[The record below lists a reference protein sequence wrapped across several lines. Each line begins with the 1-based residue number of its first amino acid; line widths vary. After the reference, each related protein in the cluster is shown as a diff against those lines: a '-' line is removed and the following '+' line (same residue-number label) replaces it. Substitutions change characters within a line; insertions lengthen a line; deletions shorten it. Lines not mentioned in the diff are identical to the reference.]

1 MGRAYAEQFT
11 LCLATGILSGVTL
24 PKIDRR
30 RVWRRS
36 LVILGLMT
44 AGVAA
49 PVLDLY
55 GRNPSVFV
63 ANRSTPE
70 QIVFF
75 GLLVTFT
82 LPLVSVIVLTITEK
96 ISARAADIAYYILVG
111 VSAAAT
117 GLVIS
122 RQVVPENTLG
132 AVALALAIMVVVL
145 LVCRRIESGLL
156 FFSLLGPAVLVMFL
170 LISPTSSLLAEP
182 AAPVVT
188 PDQVGNPAS
197 IVFVQL
203 DELPLA
209 SLLDEDGT
217 INGDLFPNF
226 ARLANS
232 GNWYRNALSNSIAT
246 TQSVPSILSGK
257 LGDSDASPSLIDHPN
272 NLFTL
277 LGKGYEMHVV
287 EWLTDMCPE
296 EICKDYAGRGPAR
309 FGSLLEDV
317 GVVYGHLSLP
327 ESARERLPSID
338 GSWKGFLGQA
348 EAREAAPV
356 DIGDLAVPPAGQRS
370 KWIDWMERII
380 DGVEA
385 DAPPTLHFVH
395 LQAPHIP
402 WRINPS
408 GSHYERP
415 EQYDEVDG
423 IEGGGKWV
431 TRPDLPRLAY
441 QRHLYQLGFVD
452 NRLGALFDKLEET
465 GNWDDT
471 LIVVIADHGAS
482 FVPGQHR
489 RWPMEDNRSDLYRIP
504 LIIKLPGQAE
514 GHVYDEPAYAIDV
527 LPTIVDALDITT
539 DWEFDGHSLLQIEGT
554 DYPHETIYYCCS
566 REPASTDLDELLAQA
581 QRNHEWVPNQQS
593 WTGVAGAGPYA
604 DLVGE
609 QVAELAP
616 RPSDDLHWS
625 LTQAGKL
632 GAVDRSSGWVPTFI
646 SGRLELPPG
655 VSDDDLLLAV
665 NGTVAG
671 TGFVIRD
678 SDTSGEIRGL
688 LGEDLVKE
696 GSNDVAILVPDPQG
710 EGWLVGAAAD
720 ITVDYVADDGHHLE
734 LSPEGDKR
742 LEIGAVQDTP
752 GGWVVKGWAADVKEK
767 LTADRIYVFAGD
779 KLLASGPPNL
789 DNANV
794 VRWFKSDK
802 LLHSG
807 YTFDIPASD
816 VPDDLERLTVIA
828 EFGDYAIESP
838 ATLPR

>member
-1 MGRAYAEQFT
+1 
-11 LCLATGILSGVTL
+11 LCLATGNLSGVTL

-70 QIVFF
+70 QIVIF

-82 LPLVSVIVLTITEK
+82 LPLVALIILTITEK
-96 ISARAADIAYYILVG
+96 ISSRAADISYYILVG
-111 VSAAAT
+111 ISAAAT
-117 GLVIS
+117 GLVVS
-122 RQVVPENTLG
+122 RQLVPENTIG
-132 AVALALAIMVVVL
+132 AVVLALGITVAVL
-145 LVCRRIESGLL
+145 ALFRRIESGLL
-156 FFSLLGPAVLVMFL
+156 FFSLLGPTVLVMFL
-170 LISPTSSLLAEP
+170 LLSPTASLLAEP
-182 AAPVVT
+182 AAPIVN
-188 PDQVGNPAS
+188 PDQVGNPAP
-197 IVFVQL
+197 IVFIQL

-209 SLLDEDGT
+209 SLLDDGGN
-217 INGDLFPNF
+217 INAALFPNF
-226 ARLANS
+226 ARLADS

-246 TQSVPSILSGK
+246 TQSVPATLSGR
-257 LGDSDASPSLIDHPN
+257 LGESDASPSLIDHPN

-277 LGKGYEMHVV
+277 LGQGYEMHVV

-296 EICKDYAGRGPAR
+296 ELCKDYAGRGPAR

-327 ESARERLPSID
+327 ESAREGLPSID

-356 DIGDLAVPPAGQRS
+356 DIGDLAVPVAGQRS
-370 KWIDWMERII
+370 KWIDWIERII

-408 GSHYERP
+408 GSHYQRP

-452 NRLGALFDKLEET
+452 DRLGALFDKLEET
-465 GNWDDT
+465 GNWEDS
-471 LIVVIADHGAS
+471 LIVVLADHGAS
-482 FVPGQHR
+482 FVPGEHR

-504 LIIKLPGQAE
+504 LLIKVPGQVE
-514 GHVYDEPAYAIDV
+514 GNVYDEPAYAIDV

-554 DYPHETIYYCCS
+554 DYPHQTIHYCCS
-566 REPASTDLDELLAQA
+566 RESASTDLSELFDEVS
-581 QRNHEWVPNQQS
+581 RNHDWVPNQES
-593 WTGVAGAGPYA
+593 WTGVAGSGPYA
-604 DLVGE
+604 DLVGRPL
-609 QVAELAP
+609 ADLAP
-616 RPSDDLHWS
+616 TPNEDLRWS
-625 LTQAGKL
+625 LTQAGQL
-632 GAVDRSSGWVPTFI
+632 ADVNRASGWVPTFI
-646 SGRLELPPG
+646 SGRLQLPAG
-655 VSDDDLLLAV
+655 VPDDDLLLTV

-688 LGEDLVKE
+688 LAEGLVEDGTNE
-696 GSNDVAILVPDPQG
+696 VAILIPDPEG
-710 EGWLVGAAAD
+710 EGWLVGAAAE
-720 ITVDYVADDGHHLE
+720 ITVDYVAEDGRQLE

-742 LEIGAVQDTP
+742 LEITTVQDT
-752 GGWVVKGWAADVKEK
+752 GSGWVVKGWAADVKEK

-779 KLLASGPPNL
+779 KLLVSGPPNV

-794 VRWFKSDK
+794 VRWFKSDR

-807 YTFDIPASD
+807 FTFDIPDAE

>member
-1 MGRAYAEQFT
+1 
-11 LCLATGILSGVTL
+11 
-24 PKIDRR
+24 
-30 RVWRRS
+30 
-36 LVILGLMT
+36 MT

-70 QIVFF
+70 QIVIF

-82 LPLVSVIVLTITEK
+82 LPLVAVIILTIAEK
-96 ISARAADIAYYILVG
+96 FSTRAADIAYYILVG
-111 VSAAAT
+111 ISAAAT

-122 RQVVPENTLG
+122 RQVAPNNTAW
-132 AVALALAIMVVVL
+132 AVTLALGITVVVVL
-145 LVCRRIESGLL
+145 LCRRVESGLL

-182 AAPVVT
+182 TAPVVN
-188 PDQVGNPAS
+188 PDQVGSPAP

-209 SLLDEDGT
+209 SLLDEDGN
-217 INGDLFPNF
+217 INDALFPNF

-246 TQSVPSILSGK
+246 TQSVPAALSGR
-257 LGDSDASPSLIDHPN
+257 LADSDASPSLIDHPN

-277 LGKGYEMHVV
+277 LGEGYEMHVV

-296 EICKDYAGRGPAR
+296 DLCEDYAGRGPAR
-309 FGSLLEDV
+309 FASLLEDV

-327 ESARERLPSID
+327 VSARELLPSID

-356 DIGDLAVPPAGQRS
+356 DIGDLAVPVAGQRS
-370 KWIDWMERII
+370 KWIDWIERII
-380 DGVEA
+380 DGVES
-385 DAPPTLHFVH
+385 DARPTLHFVH

-408 GSHYERP
+408 GSHYQRP

-423 IEGGGKWV
+423 VEGGRWV
-431 TRPDLPRLAY
+431 TRPDLPRLGF

-465 GNWDDT
+465 GNWEES
-471 LIVVIADHGAS
+471 LIVVLADHGAS
-482 FVPGQHR
+482 FVPGEHR
-489 RWPMEDNRSDLYRIP
+489 RWPMEDNRSDLFRIP
-504 LIIKLPGQAE
+504 LLIKLPGQVE
-514 GHVYDEPAYAIDV
+514 GHVYDEPAYVIDI

-554 DYPHETIYYCCS
+554 DYPHQTINYCCS
-566 REPASTDLDELLAQA
+566 HKPAATDLEELFDQVR
-581 QRNHEWVPNQQS
+581 RNHEWVPNQDG
-593 WTGVAGAGPYA
+593 WLGVAGSGPYA
-604 DLVGE
+604 DLVGRP
-609 QVAELAP
+609 VAELAP
-616 RPSDDLHWS
+616 TPSDELQWT
-625 LTQAGKL
+625 LTQGEQLASVSR
-632 GAVDRSSGWVPTFI
+632 ASGFVPTFI
-646 SGRLELPPG
+646 SGRLQLPAG
-655 VSDDDLLLAV
+655 VADDDLLLAI

-678 SDTSGEIRGL
+678 GDTSGEIRGL
-688 LGEDLVKE
+688 LAEDLVQE
-696 GSNDVAILVPDPQG
+696 GANEVAILVPSPGGQ
-710 EGWLVGAAAD
+710 GWLVGGAAD
-720 ITVDYVADDGHHLE
+720 LIVDYVAEDGRQLE
-734 LSPEGDKR
+734 LQPEGDKR
-742 LEIGAVQDTP
+742 LEISAVRETD
-752 GGWVVKGWAADVKEK
+752 GGWLVRGWAADVKEK

-779 KLLASGPPNL
+779 RLLVSSPPNL
-789 DNANV
+789 DNKDVA
-794 VRWFKSDK
+794 RWFKSDS
-802 LLHSG
+802 LLHSAF
-807 YTFDIPASD
+807 TFDIPAAD
-816 VPDDLERLTVIA
+816 VPDGMDRLTVIA

>member
-1 MGRAYAEQFT
+1 
-11 LCLATGILSGVTL
+11 
-24 PKIDRR
+24 
-30 RVWRRS
+30 
-36 LVILGLMT
+36 MT

-82 LPLVSVIVLTITEK
+82 LPLVALIILTITEK
-96 ISARAADIAYYILVG
+96 ISTRAADVAYYILVG
-111 VSAAAT
+111 ISAAAT

-132 AVALALAIMVVVL
+132 AVALALGIMVVVL
-145 LVCRRIESGLL
+145 LLCRRIESGLL

-182 AAPVVT
+182 AAPTVT

-197 IVFVQL
+197 IVFIQL

-209 SLLDEDGT
+209 SLLDEDGN
-217 INGDLFPNF
+217 INAKLFPNF
-226 ARLANS
+226 ARLAES

-246 TQSVPSILSGK
+246 TESVPAILSGR
-257 LGDSDASPSLIDHPN
+257 LGDPDDSPSLIDHPN

-277 LGKGYEMHVV
+277 LGNGYEMHVV

-296 EICKDYAGRGPAR
+296 DVCKDYAGRGPAR

-327 ESARERLPSID
+327 ESARESLPSID

-356 DIGDLAVPPAGQRS
+356 DIGDLAVPEPGQRS

-408 GSHYERP
+408 GSHYQRP

-465 GNWDDT
+465 GNWDDS
-471 LIVVIADHGAS
+471 LIVVLADHGAS
-482 FVPGQHR
+482 FVPGEHR
-489 RWPMEDNRSDLYRIP
+489 RWPMADNRSDLYRIP
-504 LIIKLPGQAE
+504 LLIKLPGQTE
-514 GHVYDEPAYAIDV
+514 SHVYDEPAYAIDV

-539 DWEFDGHSLLQIEGT
+539 DWKFDGHSLLNIEGT
-554 DYPHETIYYCCS
+554 NYPHQTIYYCCS
-566 REPASTDLDELLAQA
+566 REPASTDLSELFDQVR
-581 QRNHEWVPNQQS
+581 RNHEWVPNQES
-593 WTGVAGAGPYA
+593 WAGVAGAGPYA
-604 DLVGE
+604 DFVGRP
-609 QVAELAP
+609 VSELAP
-616 RPSDDLHWS
+616 TPSDDLHWS
-625 LTQAGKL
+625 LAQADQL
-632 GAVDRSSGWVPTFI
+632 ADVSRASGWVPTFI
-646 SGRLELPPG
+646 SGRLQLPSGIPA
-655 VSDDDLLLAV
+655 DDLLLAV

-688 LGEDLVKE
+688 LAEDLVKE
-696 GSNDVAILVPDPQG
+696 GANEVAILIPNPQG
-710 EGWLVGAAAD
+710 QGWLTGAAAD
-720 ITVDYVADDGHHLE
+720 ITVTYVAEDGHQLDIQ
-734 LSPEGDKR
+734 PEGDKR
-742 LEIGAVQDTP
+742 VEISLVQNTA
-752 GGWVVKGWAADVKEK
+752 GGWVVKGWAADVKGK

-779 KLLASGPPNL
+779 QLLASSPPNL

-807 YTFDIPASD
+807 YTFDIPDAD

>member
-1 MGRAYAEQFT
+1 
-11 LCLATGILSGVTL
+11 
-24 PKIDRR
+24 
-30 RVWRRS
+30 
-36 LVILGLMT
+36 MT

-70 QIVFF
+70 QIVIF
-75 GLLVTFT
+75 GLLVTFA
-82 LPLVSVIVLTITEK
+82 LPLVAVVILTITEK
-96 ISARAADIAYYILVG
+96 VSARAADIAYYILVG
-111 VSAAAT
+111 ISAAAT

-122 RQVVPENTLG
+122 RQVVPENTPG
-132 AVALALAIMVVVL
+132 AVALALGIMVVVL
-145 LVCRRIESGLL
+145 LLCRRIESGLL

-182 AAPVVT
+182 VAPVST
-188 PDQVGNPAS
+188 PDQVGSPAS

-209 SLLDEDGT
+209 SLLDEEGA
-217 INGDLFPNF
+217 INADLFPNF
-226 ARLANS
+226 ARLAAS

-246 TQSVPSILSGK
+246 TQSVPANLSGV
-257 LGDSDASPSLIDHPN
+257 LGDSDDSPSLIDHPK

-277 LGKGYEMHVV
+277 LGEGYQMHVV

-296 EICKDYAGRGPAR
+296 ELCKDYAGRGPAR

-327 ESARERLPSID
+327 ESAREGLPSID

-356 DIGDLAVPPAGQRS
+356 DIGDLAVPEPGQRS
-370 KWIDWMERII
+370 KWIDWIERII

-385 DAPPTLHFVH
+385 DEPPTLHFVH

-408 GSHYERP
+408 GSHYQRP

-452 NRLGALFDKLEET
+452 NRLGALFDKLDET

-471 LIVVIADHGAS
+471 LIVVLSDHGAS
-482 FVPGQHR
+482 FVPGEHR
-489 RWPMEDNRSDLYRIP
+489 RWPMENNRSDLYRIP
-504 LIIKLPGQAE
+504 LIIKLPGQTE

-527 LPTIVDALDITT
+527 VPTIVDALDIET

-554 DYPHETIYYCCS
+554 NYPHQVIYYCCS
-566 REPASTDLDELLAQA
+566 REPASTDLNELFAQV
-581 QRNHEWVPNQQS
+581 RRDHEWVPNQGT
-593 WTGVAGAGPYA
+593 WTDVAGSGPYA
-604 DLVGE
+604 DLVGAS
-609 QVAELAP
+609 VSELAP
-616 RPSDDLHWS
+616 TPSDDLRWS
-625 LTQAGKL
+625 LTQAGQL
-632 GAVDRSSGWVPTFI
+632 AAVDRASGWVPTFI
-646 SGRLELPPG
+646 SGRLELPSG
-655 VSDDDLLLAV
+655 VAEDDLLLAV

-688 LGEDLVKE
+688 LAEDLVKE
-696 GSNDVAILVPDPQG
+696 GANEVAILVPNPQG
-710 EGWLVGAAAD
+710 DGWLVGAAAD
-720 ITVDYVADDGHHLE
+720 ITVDYVADDGHQLE
-734 LSPEGDKR
+734 MSPEGDKR
-742 LEIGAVQDTP
+742 LEISAVQRTS
-752 GGWVVKGWAADVKEK
+752 GGWEVKGWAADVKKK

-779 KLLASGPPNL
+779 KLLAAGAPNL

-794 VRWFKSDK
+794 VRWFKSDN

-807 YTFDIPASD
+807 FTFDIPDSE
-816 VPDDLERLTVIA
+816 VPDDLERLTLIA